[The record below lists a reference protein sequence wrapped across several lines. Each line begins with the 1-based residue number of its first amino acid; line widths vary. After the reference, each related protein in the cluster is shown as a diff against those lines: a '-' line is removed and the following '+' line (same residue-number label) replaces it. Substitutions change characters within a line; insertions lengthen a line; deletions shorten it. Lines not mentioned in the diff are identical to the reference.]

1 MKIVTIAYLHGAGGA
16 ERQIIML
23 SNEMAMRRHEVHM
36 IVLNEF
42 NSHYPISENVKIYN
56 LTEKEKGKL
65 GILKR
70 FIAFKKTI
78 EKIKP
83 DVTINYNLQ
92 GAYFSLIVGKGKCGK
107 ILYSERGDPY
117 DSEYSGLLG
126 KVRDYTCRHVDAM
139 VFQSEGAKEFFTI
152 GKRQKTIVIHNS
164 VTVPQNKYPIAEKR
178 DNRIVTVGR
187 LHPQKNPHLLL
198 DAFTMIAPKYP
209 SIRLDFYG
217 DGEMHD
223 ELQDKINHLGLEHR
237 VTLHPSTKDIFDCI
251 RTAQLFV
258 LSSDY
263 EGMPNAL
270 MEAMAL
276 GLPCI
281 STDCRPGG
289 ARTLID
295 NGQNGLIVPV
305 KDVDTLAETMMFVLD
320 NPDLAEDMAQEAR
333 LLGETHT
340 NKIIFDKWN
349 DFLKSLYQTI

>member
-1 MKIVTIAYLHGAGGA
+1 MIITTIAYLHGAGGA
-16 ERQIIML
+16 ERQIVML
-23 SNEMAMRRHEVHM
+23 SNEMVIRGHEVHM

-42 NSHYPISENVKIYN
+42 NAPYPISDKVIVHD
-56 LTEKEKGKL
+56 LSGRDKGKWAVF
-65 GILKR
+65 KR
-70 FIAFKKTI
+70 FLAFREIIK
-78 EKIKP
+78 KIKP
-83 DVTINYNLQ
+83 NITISYNLQ
-92 GAYFSLIVGKGKCGK
+92 GAYFSLLEGKSVCGK

-117 DSEYSGLLG
+117 DKEYSGLLG

-187 LHPQKNPHLLL
+187 LHPQKNPYLLL

-223 ELQDKINHLGLEHR
+223 ELQDKINYLGLEHR